1 MNSSQARPTHLLFF
15 CQEEKIEMF
24 LSKRWFLILIFA
36 ALMAAVAAWNGLLN
50 NQAAAAATPAPL
62 STATGDEIT
71 STASPDNRWIAIVN
85 AAAGSLDL
93 QQPDG
98 QTVTIFPPGSS
109 VANITWSPDSQT
121 LLVVR
126 ATPSQGPPLEI
137 WQVLVKDNKATEPT
151 RLYQAK
157 TGTADPQQIVFG
169 HWSPNSRYVLFWEGI
184 LSASILAD
192 GLPALALDVT
202 TGQVTPVAEVALL
215 NPRYQSW
222 APDSSAL
229 AITVGG
235 YRSAQVDKWLNI
247 WHVGSGQITTVIS
260 QTEQIPGIVAWSPKG
275 DVIAYA
281 AVPAAQTGQD
291 WADLMTFDNPAI
303 AGRRIYLLDPLTG
316 QSHRLNQAAA
326 YQDAPL
332 WSDDGAK
339 LYYVQRQGDVVQLM
353 VFEPATGKAE
363 PVPGV
368 NQPIDLNRN
377 DPQVGY
383 YGQADWDAL
392 LAQRLGQPTAEAEAL
407 GGQLQA
413 TLTASLPPSPTPD
426 AQGMTM
432 GGFEGVKV
440 LPLTKSSPGL
450 PYWAAFSYGFRI
462 FEPLQNHFLALY
474 SYTDAGW
481 QEVSRLEL
489 ENPDYLDPTAVRQVQ
504 IEPSRLWLEVQGG
517 AGAHAGAYDLLS
529 FDGQT
534 LRNEV
539 SHSSAS
545 PGGSWLE
552 DLNED
557 GLPEVILDQTD
568 YYVFCYACGVRLL
581 QYEVLSWTGDGLS
594 EVKLSPLPEAA
605 PTQLRDLTNR
615 AVELAQAGLWKDA
628 LETINQAVALD
639 AQNPL
644 VNMDAALIKL
654 HAGQDKEGYPL
665 LGHIFYGDYA
675 AALELLRPYSVEQI
689 FAQPNPLITGTEAEG
704 WETELSQRI
713 IDHST
718 RALQLQPEL
727 AAAFFWR
734 GWAKHLANP
743 GDPGVLSDIE
753 QAARLAPQEPL
764 FSQSLTYLK
773 P

>member
-1 MNSSQARPTHLLFF
+1 
-15 CQEEKIEMF
+15 MF

-36 ALMAAVAAWNGLLN
+36 ALVAAGAAWIGLLN
-50 NQAAAAATPAPL
+50 SQAAAAATPAPL
-62 STATGDEIT
+62 PTATRDEIT
-71 STASPDNRWIAIVN
+71 STASPDSRWIALVN
-85 AAAGSLDL
+85 VAAGSLDL

-98 QTVTIFPPGSS
+98 QTVTIFPSGSS
-109 VANITWSPDSQT
+109 VANITWSPDSHI

-126 ATPSQGPPLEI
+126 TNWVFNQPENTGVSSSEPIAI
-137 WQVLVKDNKATEPT
+137 WQVEIKEDKAQPAQKVFESSTPAGQDVAE
-151 RLYQAK
+151 
-157 TGTADPQQIVFG
+157 QIQFG
-169 HWSPNSRYVLFWEGI
+169 PWSPNSRYVLFWKGI
-184 LSASILAD
+184 LSASILSD
-192 GLPALALDVT
+192 GLPASVLDVT

-222 APDSSAL
+222 APNSSAL
-229 AITVGG
+229 AITAGG

-247 WHVGSGQITTVIS
+247 WHVGSGQAATVIS
-260 QTEQIPGIVAWSPKG
+260 QTEQIPGVVAWSPKG

-281 AVPAAQTGQD
+281 AVPTDQTGQA

-339 LYYVQRQGDVVQLM
+339 LYYVQRQGDVIQLM
-353 VFEPATGKAE
+353 VSEPATGKTE

-368 NQPIDLNRN
+368 NQPIDLNGN

-392 LAQRLGQPTAEAEAL
+392 LAQRLGQVTAATEAL
-407 GGQLQA
+407 GIQLQA
-413 TLTASLPPSPTPD
+413 TLTASLPPAPTPD

-440 LPLTKSSPGL
+440 LPLTKSGPGS

-462 FEPLQNHFLALY
+462 FEPLQNHFVTIY
-474 SYTDAGW
+474 SQTDAGW

-517 AGAHAGAYDLLS
+517 AGAHAGTYDLLS
-529 FDGQT
+529 FDGQS
-534 LRNEV
+534 LRSEV

-552 DLNED
+552 DLNDD
-557 GLPEVILDQTD
+557 GLAEVILDQTD
-568 YYVFCYACGVRLL
+568 YYVFCYACGVRLV
-581 QYEVLSWTGDGLS
+581 QYEVLSWTGEGLS
-594 EVKLSPLPEAA
+594 EVKLSPLSETA
-605 PTQLRDLTNR
+605 PAQLRDLTNR

-628 LETINQAVALD
+628 LETINRAAALD
-639 AQNPL
+639 AQNP
-644 VNMDAALIKL
+644 VVGMNAVLIKL
-654 HAGQDKEGYPL
+654 QAGQDKEAYPL

-675 AALELLRPYSVEQI
+675 AALEVLRPYPVEQI
-689 FAQPNPLITGTEAEG
+689 FARPTPLISGTVAEG

-718 RALQLQPEL
+718 RALQARPEL
-727 AAAFFWR
+727 AAAFFLR

-743 GDPGVLSDIE
+743 GDPGVLNDIE
-753 QAARLAPQEPL
+753 QAAKLAPQEPL